1 MKRRALAWIVAV
13 AMAPYAAVMAQKP
26 APAPQPQTSGPAKPA
41 VRSSIDRTAM
51 WVGDRV
57 TYTVEIESPRG
68 YDVLEDDL
76 SKDKL
81 KLDGLDIVSTETTRT
96 ENPDGGATR
105 RFHYVLSSYRVDA
118 PSVTIAPFPVRYYAT
133 RAGQR
138 LEDSAPAGS
147 VDVPGAIVAVR
158 SMLPDAQKSFELR
171 DERTPDA
178 RPVMFAMARPVG
190 MALVIVS
197 IVPAVIWGA
206 AFVGRRRRRTPGR
219 SVRQARRDQRASLD
233 AVRGMSME
241 SPDGRREAYNQIDTI
256 VRQHLQDLSGVPGP
270 SLTPAEVEPAL
281 AGRPSRLSADRV
293 AALLLACETAR
304 YGPPESLPSAEACR
318 DALAETEQLLG
329 TRQH

>member
-1 MKRRALAWIVAV
+1 MKRRALAWMVAV
-13 AMAPYAAVMAQKP
+13 AMAPCAAVMAQKP
-26 APAPQPQTSGPAKPA
+26 APEADGTAKPS
-41 VRSSIDRTAM
+41 VRSSVDRTAM

-57 TYTVEIESPRG
+57 TYTVEIDSPRG

-81 KLDGLDIVSTETTRT
+81 KLDGLDVVSTETTRT
-96 ENPDGGATR
+96 EHPDGGATR
-105 RFHYVLSSYRVDA
+105 RFHYVLSTYRVDA

-147 VDVPGAIVAVR
+147 MDVPGALVAVR

-171 DERTPDA
+171 DERTPDD

-206 AFVGRRRRRTPGR
+206 AFVARRRTRTPGR
-219 SVRQARRDQRASLD
+219 SVRQARRDQRASLE

-241 SPDGRREAYNQIDTI
+241 SPDGRREAYTQIDTI
-256 VRQHLQDLSGVPGP
+256 VRQHLQDVSGVPGP
-270 SLTPAEVEPAL
+270 SLTPPEVEPAL
-281 AGRPSRLSADRV
+281 AGRPSRLPADRV

-318 DALAETEQLLG
+318 DALAQTEQLLG
-329 TRQH
+329 AR